1 MSNERLSEIYTQLYA
16 LETEAEA
23 IHTENNRIF
32 IEKIT
37 GLKVP
42 EDVKSIELSYSYT
55 TGAWKKEYERPPQID
70 LSFNGSTVHSDCGG
84 RNAKDDYPEFTKRMA
99 ELMQSPDTITKAL
112 AEFSNSKPQ
121 RKARKSDMSWMMFR

>member
-42 EDVKSIELSYSYT
+42 EDVKSIELSYTYT
-55 TGAWKKEYERPPQID
+55 VGVPVKGLRTRID

-84 RNAKDDYPEFTKRMA
+84 RNSEDKYPEFTKRMA
-99 ELMQSPDTITKAL
+99 ELMESPDTITKAL
-112 AEFSNSKPQ
+112 DEFFNSKPQ